1 MSEMTRTRIGKGK
14 DNSGTRIPPVTMTGS
29 PKDNGAIGTTIKEE
43 PENGTTTTQAITPE
57 MTTETEITMTGGHI
71 INKML
76 TT

>member
-1 MSEMTRTRIGKGK
+1 MTRTGIGKVEDNNGTKITPVMRIGF
-14 DNSGTRIPPVTMTGS
+14 

-43 PENGTTTTQAITPE
+43 PENGTAMQGIMTE
-57 MTTETEITMTGGHI
+57 MITETEITITGGHI